1 MTRPQR
7 AHQVW
12 QVLICAAHQ
21 RQTLTYGP
29 LADRIGLAGAG
40 VLAQFLGV
48 VMKYCEANGMP
59 PLTCLVVNQ
68 ETGLPGSELTTLA
81 DLLRDREAVH
91 QHAWFA
97 MTPVQTADLEGFA
110 H

>member
-21 RQTLTYGP
+21 RQTLTYGQ
-29 LADRIGLAGAG
+29 LADRIGLTGFG
-40 VLAQFLGV
+40 I
-48 VMKYCEANGMP
+48 VMKYCDANGLP

-68 ETGLPGSELTTLA
+68 ETGLPGSGLTTLA
-81 DLLRDREAVH
+81 DLPRDREAVY

-97 MTPVQTADLEGFA
+97 MSPVQTADLEGFA